1 MEKNYSTY
9 IAWLVTTLVFL
20 TVSASL
26 IGFPLSSLSTSTAP
40 PTAEEIEMFSARL
53 AYFLCRGITSRF
65 EFNTLFIVVAVSASF
80 TREISRGYSRILLS
94 YPISR
99 RLVFL
104 VKSMLVIL
112 TPYLAYI
119 IATLLI
125 APLHTRLALR
135 TSFIVN
141 CIRFSIVIL
150 FEMIFIYSVAILPML
165 LIKSPPYDVLFSL
178 LLLLGLRYVGYIARE
193 LTYAMPPFFFNL
205 LIDYLMF
212 GRVFTVNEAYIRT
225 VTAFYLLASSAG
237 FLAAYVYFTRRF
249 DVCRRR

>member
-1 MEKNYSTY
+1 
-9 IAWLVTTLVFL
+9 
-20 TVSASL
+20 
-26 IGFPLSSLSTSTAP
+26 
-40 PTAEEIEMFSARL
+40 
-53 AYFLCRGITSRF
+53 
-65 EFNTLFIVVAVSASF
+65 
-80 TREISRGYSRILLS
+80 
-94 YPISR
+94 
-99 RLVFL
+99 
-104 VKSMLVIL
+104 
-112 TPYLAYI
+112 
-119 IATLLI
+119 
-125 APLHTRLALR
+125 
-135 TSFIVN
+135 
-141 CIRFSIVIL
+141 
-150 FEMIFIYSVAILPML
+150 MIFIYSVAILPML